1 MKIAIDTKEDSLEDI
16 KKVIRMLQHLVGEG
30 GEFFETKEAG
40 EGELKEGIFNMFSDS
55 PKAGTTE
62 SGTQA
67 SEQEKGTFDVDE
79 FIDEKKDEDDEPKVI
94 PY

>member
-16 KKVIRMLQHLVGEG
+16 KKVIKMLQHLVGESV
-30 GEFFETKEAG
+30 FENRE
-40 EGELKEGIFNMFSDS
+40 EQGELKEGIFNLFDNPPQENS
-55 PKAGTTE
+55 
-62 SGTQA
+62 QH
-67 SEQEKGTFDVDE
+67 SEKKDEFDIDE